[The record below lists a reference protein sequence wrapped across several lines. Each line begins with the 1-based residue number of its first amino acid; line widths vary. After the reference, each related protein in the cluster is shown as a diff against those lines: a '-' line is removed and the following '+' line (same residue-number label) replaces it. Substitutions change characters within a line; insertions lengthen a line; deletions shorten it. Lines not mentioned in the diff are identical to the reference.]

1 MGSFLDKPIEK
12 HEVHGPDEGN
22 GQVAAMACM
31 QGWRVDMEVRGGG
44 SLPLFFFLYPTHPSS
59 APRCADSPFF
69 PPTPTHLHSP
79 TTFFSQD
86 AHTVEVSVPRKPEY
100 SFYAV
105 FDGHGGS
112 YIAMVAAKKLL
123 DCIMDQPAFE
133 RVDESTE
140 FLKTAMIEGFKA
152 LDYEMRQVRLC
163 DAVVG
168 HTAGSKKGGV
178 PRPFASTQL
187 PVFSPS
193 SFFAA
198 HGGAPLCPPPFTPP
212 RPSPLTLHPPTFHMP
227 RPALPCRPRSLTATL
242 CHHPPPERP
251 HSQQ

>member
-44 SLPLFFFLYPTHPSS
+44 SRRGAHFFLPTPTHPSS
-59 APRCADSPFF
+59 APCCADSPFF
-69 PPTPTHLHSP
+69 PPTPTHLHFLA
-79 TTFFSQD
+79 TFFSQD

-133 RVDESTE
+133 RVDESIE
-140 FLKTAMIEGFKA
+140 FLKTAMIEGFKT
-152 LDYEMRQVRLC
+152 LDHEMRQVRLC

-168 HTAGSKKGGV
+168 HTAGSREGVV

-193 SFFAA
+193 SFFAS

-212 RPSPLTLHPPTFHMP
+212 RPSPLTLHPPTFYMP
-227 RPALPCRPRSLTATL
+227 HPALSCRPCSLSATTSRAA
-242 CHHPPPERP
+242 P
-251 HSQQ
+251 